1 MEICEVKIRNEFFM
15 STLFIENMI
24 TSYLSEKLE
33 IKDFI
38 NSKFL
43 GNKEGAVSFDQK
55 IEALLSSGDFSI
67 IDESKL
73 SVFRGIHTEFLL
85 NKNTS
90 SIEDSFSSPDNNDD
104 FLLILYPQ
112 SEYISR
118 EEKLTNACYQLIGDV
133 SQLVSE
139 YTNKSEVKIKRKN
152 NFFNI
157 DALKLGKY
165 AFLFSFFLLR

>member
-85 NKNTS
+85 NKNTP